1 MPPMNEATV
10 KKTLGLLSLCR
21 RAGKLCTGMEAVL
34 EKAGRGEAA
43 LILLAEDL
51 SPRSAERLRNR
62 LPEDIPVRSLPCTM
76 QTLSA
81 VTGKAAGIAAVCDE
95 NFACGIRAMLSD
107 DEEDLDR

>member
-1 MPPMNEATV
+1 MNEATV

-51 SPRSAERLRNR
+51 SPRSAERLRSR

-81 VTGKAAGIAAVCDE
+81 VTGKAAGIMAVCDE

>member
-1 MPPMNEATV
+1 
-10 KKTLGLLSLCR
+10 
-21 RAGKLCTGMEAVL
+21 MEAVL

-81 VTGKAAGIAAVCDE
+81 VTGKAAGIVAVCDE

>member
-1 MPPMNEATV
+1 MNEATV

-81 VTGKAAGIAAVCDE
+81 VTGKAAGIMAVCDE

>member
-1 MPPMNEATV
+1 MNEATV

-51 SPRSAERLRNR
+51 SLRSAERLRNR
-62 LPEDIPVRSLPCTM
+62 LPVEIPVRSLPCTM

-81 VTGKAAGIAAVCDE
+81 VTGKAAGIMAVCDE

>member
-21 RAGKLCTGMEAVL
+21 RAGKLCTGMDVVL

-81 VTGKAAGIAAVCDE
+81 VTGKAAGIVAVCDE

>member
-81 VTGKAAGIAAVCDE
+81 VTGKAAGIVAVCDE